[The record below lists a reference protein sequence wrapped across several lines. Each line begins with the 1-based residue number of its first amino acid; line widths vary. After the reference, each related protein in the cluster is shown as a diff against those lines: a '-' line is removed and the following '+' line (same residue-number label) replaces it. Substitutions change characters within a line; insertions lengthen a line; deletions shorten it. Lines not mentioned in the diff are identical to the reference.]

1 MSILPQIMYGN
12 IALIFLSYVHGYN
25 KNEIFA
31 YYWDMVDSKNI
42 RPVKCHNLWKFII
55 RNVPA
60 EH

>member
-12 IALIFLSYVHGYN
+12 MALIFLSYVHGYN

-42 RPVKCHNLWKFII
+42 RPVKCHNL
-55 RNVPA
+55 
-60 EH
+60 